1 MKKKGNTRCMT
12 MMMVICMLLVLTT
25 NVMATGVSEKAD
37 AAKEIE
43 LSFGWWG
50 AEGRHAYTQQLSKQF
65 AELNPGTSFT
75 FQPNS
80 WGGYWEKIAVQAAGG
95 NLPTV
100 MQFYISYIPTY
111 ADNNLL
117 LDLTPYVEDGTLDVS
132 TIEANLLKTGYHNGK
147 LVTIPLSMS
156 ARAVVCNPIALQN
169 AGMQMPSSDWTWSDY
184 ERMAIEYTKKTGK
197 YAIDGYN
204 NHWMQMQLM
213 LLQQGYQIFNEDGT
227 GLGFDDHTPLLEFY
241 SHWKKMVDNGCV
253 YTPDVNATRKQVPSE
268 QSFLAQ
274 NQAAF
279 LYDSNSLP
287 GWTGNQSLK
296 LHPAPYRDGQVGED
310 VNWAIPGLSF
320 SVSAKADEATA
331 RKAAQFINWWLNS
344 EEVAEVQ
351 GTDRGF
357 PASQAVQNYLKQ
369 KELTA
374 LQQDT
379 FDYFAY
385 LQDHSGPMPPIDPN
399 GAFEVSDHATIILE
413 ELLSG
418 KITVLEAAKKAY
430 KDFTEI
436 LVRNHG

>member
-1 MKKKGNTRCMT
+1 MT
-12 MMMVICMLLVLTT
+12 ILMVICMLFTLTT
-25 NVMATGVSEKAD
+25 NVMAQGTSEKAETD
-37 AAKEIE
+37 KEVA

-50 AEGRHAYTQQLSKQF
+50 AEGRHAYTQELSKEF
-65 AELNPGTSFT
+65 AAQNPGTSFT

-95 NLPTV
+95 NLPTI

-111 ADNNLL
+111 AENDLL

-132 TIEANLLKTGYHNGK
+132 TISDNLLQTGYYNGK

-156 ARAVVCNPIALQN
+156 SRAVVCNPVALEK
-169 AGMQMPSSDWTWSDY
+169 AGMQMPKSDWTWADY
-184 ERMAIEYTKKTGK
+184 ERMAIDYTNKTGN

-213 LLQQGYQIFNEDGT
+213 LLQQGYQIFNEAGT
-227 GLGFDDHTPLLEFY
+227 GLAFPDHTPLVEFY
-241 SHWKKMVDNGCV
+241 EHWKRMVDNGCV
-253 YTPDVNATRKQVPSE
+253 YTPDVNATRKQIPSE

-279 LYDSNSLP
+279 LYDSNSFP
-287 GWTGNQSLK
+287 GWTGNQELK
-296 LHPAPYRDGQVGED
+296 LIPVPYRAGSVGKD
-310 VNWAIPGLSF
+310 VNWAVPGLSF
-320 SVSAKADEATA
+320 SVSAQADEATA
-331 RKAAQFINWWLNS
+331 RRAAQFIDWWLNS
-344 EEVAEVQ
+344 EQVAEIQ

-357 PASQAVQNYLKQ
+357 PASQAVQDYLKQ
-369 KELTA
+369 KELTP
-374 LQQDT
+374 LQKDT

-385 LQDHSGPMPPIDPN
+385 LQNHSGPMPPIDPN
-399 GAFEVSDHATIILE
+399 GAFEVSDHATVILE

-418 KITVLEAAKKAY
+418 KITPVEAAKKAY

-436 LVRNHG
+436 LMRNNG